1 MTTATLITT
10 VVSVIALVYI
20 ITLYNGLVTLKH
32 QCKKTLAN
40 IDVLLKQRHDELP
53 KLVEVCKR
61 YMDFEQATLTQ
72 IIEARSRAVQAQE
85 SHNIG
90 DMAKAEDAIATG
102 LGQLFAL
109 AENYPNLKADKAFQ
123 ELQSRIS
130 ELEGDI
136 ADRREMYNE
145 AVNNNNVRVK
155 QLPDAIIAALF
166 RFEMF
171 EHLRFKKSE
180 LKDVSI
186 KQLFDA

>member
-90 DMAKAEDAIATG
+90 
-102 LGQLFAL
+102 
-109 AENYPNLKADKAFQ
+109 END
-123 ELQSRIS
+123 
-130 ELEGDI
+130 G
-136 ADRREMYNE
+136 
-145 AVNNNNVRVK
+145 
-155 QLPDAIIAALF
+155 
-166 RFEMF
+166 
-171 EHLRFKKSE
+171 KKSTSRRHTYII
-180 LKDVSI
+180 LKQSLVINEISQVSTVI
-186 KQLFDA
+186 TSSPTRRHKDLCKNCQ